1 MAKNFDYPQGG
12 VLRVPENHFEIDR
25 STHIRTSVMNKEF
38 YNLIVDEKKI
48 FAAKHQLYTFAIMVA
63 VFHEADPDTST
74 KSEDIC
80 LVGNVNSDN
89 LAIAKGI
96 VSQLCPNIKSG
107 SELLKRMTEYADAGI
122 NILRVEYE
130 NNGTLRLD
138 NYIE

>member
-1 MAKNFDYPQGG
+1 MAEDYFD
-12 VLRVPENHFEIDR
+12 IDR
-25 STHIRTSVMNKEF
+25 SNHIRTSVANKEF

-63 VFHEADPDTST
+63 VFYGAVPDTST

-80 LVGNVNSDN
+80 LVGNVNADN

-96 VSQLCPNIKSG
+96 VSQLCPDIENG
-107 SELLKRMTEYADAGI
+107 GDLLKRMTEYADAGI
-122 NILRVEYE
+122 NILRVEYG

-138 NYIE
+138 PYIE

>member
-1 MAKNFDYPQGG
+1 MAKDFDYPQGG
-12 VLRVPENHFEIDR
+12 VLKVPENHFEIDR
-25 STHIRTSVMNKEF
+25 STHIRTSVINKEF

-63 VFHEADPDTST
+63 VFREATPDTST

-96 VSQLCPNIKSG
+96 VSQLCPDIKSA

>member
-1 MAKNFDYPQGG
+1 M
-12 VLRVPENHFEIDR
+12 PENHFEIDR
-25 STHIRTSVMNKEF
+25 SAHIRTSITNKEF

-63 VFHEADPDTST
+63 VFHDADADTST

-96 VSQLCPNIKSG
+96 VSQLCPDIDNG
-107 SELLKRMTEYADAGI
+107 NDLLKRMTEYADAGI

-130 NNGTLRLD
+130 NNGMLRLD
-138 NYIE
+138 SYIE

>member
-1 MAKNFDYPQGG
+1 M
-12 VLRVPENHFEIDR
+12 PENHFEIDR
-25 STHIRTSVMNKEF
+25 SAHIRTSVTNKEF

-63 VFHEADPDTST
+63 VFHNADADIST

-96 VSQLCPNIKSG
+96 VLQLCPDIDNG
-107 SELLKRMTEYADAGI
+107 NDLLKRMTEYADAGI

-130 NNGTLRLD
+130 NNGMLRLD
-138 NYIE
+138 SYIE

>member
-1 MAKNFDYPQGG
+1 MAKDFDCPQGG
-12 VLRVPENHFEIDR
+12 VLSVPENHFEIDR
-25 STHIRTSVMNKEF
+25 STHIRTSTVNKEF
-38 YNLIVDEKKI
+38 YNLIVDEKRL
-48 FAAKHQLYTFAIMVA
+48 FPAKHQLYTFAITVA
-63 VFHEADPDTST
+63 VFYEADPDTST

-96 VSQLCPNIKSG
+96 VSQLCQGIKRG
-107 SELLKRMTEYADAGI
+107 NDLLKRMTEYADAGI
-122 NILRVEYE
+122 GILRVEYE

>member
-1 MAKNFDYPQGG
+1 M
-12 VLRVPENHFEIDR
+12 PENHFEIDR
-25 STHIRTSVMNKEF
+25 SAHIRTSATNKEF

-63 VFHEADPDTST
+63 VFHDAAADVST

-96 VSQLCPNIKSG
+96 VSQLYPDIDNG
-107 SELLKRMTEYADAGI
+107 NDLLKRMTEYADAGI

-138 NYIE
+138 SYIE

>member
-1 MAKNFDYPQGG
+1 MA
-12 VLRVPENHFEIDR
+12 ENHFEIDR
-25 STHIRTSVMNKEF
+25 SAHIRTSAVNKEF

-48 FAAKHQLYTFAIMVA
+48 FAAKHQLYTFAIMA
-63 VFHEADPDTST
+63 AIFYDAAPDITS

-89 LAIAKGI
+89 LAVAKGI
-96 VSQLCPNIKSG
+96 VSQLCPDVENG
-107 SELLKRMTEYADAGI
+107 NDLLKRMTEYADAGI
-122 NILRVEYE
+122 AILRVEYE

>member
-1 MAKNFDYPQGG
+1 MAKDFDCPQGG

-25 STHIRTSVMNKEF
+25 STHIRTSVVNKEF

-48 FAAKHQLYTFAIMVA
+48 FAAKHQLYTFAIMAA
-63 VFHEADPDTST
+63 VFYEAKPDTST

-96 VSQLCPNIKSG
+96 VSQLCSDIDNG
-107 SELLKRMTEYADAGI
+107 FDLLKRMNEYADAGI